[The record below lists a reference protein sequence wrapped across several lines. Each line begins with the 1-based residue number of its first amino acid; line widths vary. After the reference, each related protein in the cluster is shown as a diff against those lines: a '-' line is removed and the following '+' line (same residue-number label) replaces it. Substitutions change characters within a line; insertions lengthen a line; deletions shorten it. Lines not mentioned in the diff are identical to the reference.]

1 MRANKI
7 TPQDLKAY
15 GISEVIDI
23 LYNPDYETLHREE
36 LNPELQGFERGRE
49 TTLGAI
55 AVDTGIFT
63 GRSPKDKYIV
73 RDDTTRDTLWWA
85 DKGKGKND
93 NKPLSPETW
102 AHLKGLVGQE
112 LSGKRLFIVD
122 AFCGANSDSRLA
134 VRFITEVAWQA
145 HFVKNMFIR
154 PTDAELLT
162 FTPDFVVLNGAKCTN
177 PDWKEQGLNSEN
189 FVAFN
194 LTERMQLIGGT
205 WYGGEM
211 KKGMFS
217 IMNYLLP
224 LKGIAAMHC
233 SANVG
238 EQDDVAVFFG
248 LSGTGKTTLSTDPK
262 RRLIGDDEHGWD
274 DDGVFNFE
282 GGCYAK
288 TIHLSEEA
296 EPDIYHAIR
305 RDALLENV
313 VVGDDGVIDFDDA
326 SKTENTRVSY
336 PIYHIENIVKPISKA
351 GHATKVIFL
360 TADAFGVL
368 PPVARLTPEQTQ
380 YHFLS
385 GFTAKLAGTE
395 RGITEPTPTFSA
407 CFGAAFLT
415 LHPTQYAD
423 VLVKRM
429 QASGAQAYLVNTGW
443 NGTGKRIS
451 IKNTRAIIDAILDG
465 SLDEAPTERLP
476 IFNLAIPL
484 ELAGVDSNILD
495 PRKTYSSPE
504 LWQDKAAQL
513 ARLFIENFDK
523 YTDTPAG
530 AALVKVGP
538 EI

>member
-1 MRANKI
+1 MSVKGI
-7 TPQDLKAY
+7 TPQELAGY
-15 GISEVIDI
+15 GIHDVNEII
-23 LYNPDYETLHREE
+23 YNPSYELLFSEETKPSLKGCESGTLT
-36 LNPELQGFERGRE
+36 N
-49 TTLGAI
+49 LGAV

-73 RDDTTRDTLWWA
+73 RDDVTCDTVWWA
-85 DKGKGKND
+85 DQGKGKND
-93 NKPLSPETW
+93 NKPLQQETW
-102 AHLKGLVGQE
+102 THLKGLVTKQ
-112 LSGKRLFIVD
+112 LSGKRLFVVD
-122 AFCGANSDSRLA
+122 AFCGANADTRLK

-154 PTDAELLT
+154 PSDEELAE
-162 FTPDFVVLNGAKCTN
+162 FKPDFIVMNGAKCTN
-177 PDWKEQGLNSEN
+177 PQWQEQGLNSEN

-224 LKGIAAMHC
+224 LKGIASMHC

-238 EQDDVAVFFG
+238 EKGDVAVFFG

-262 RRLIGDDEHGWD
+262 RKLIGDDEHGWD

-288 TIHLSEEA
+288 TINLSKEA
-296 EPDIYHAIR
+296 EPDIYHAIK

-313 VVGDDGVIDFDDA
+313 TVLTDGTVDFNDG

-336 PIYHIENIVKPISKA
+336 PIHHIENIVKPVSKA

-368 PPVARLTPEQTQ
+368 PPVSRLTPEQTQ

-395 RGITEPTPTFSA
+395 RGVTEPTPTFSA

-415 LHPTQYAD
+415 LHPTQYAE

-429 QASGAQAYLVNTGW
+429 QAAGAKAYLVNTGW

-451 IKNTRAIIDAILDG
+451 IKYTRGIIDAILNGDIE
-465 SLDEAPTERLP
+465 EADTITLP
-476 IFNLAIPL
+476 IFDLAVPTAL
-484 ELAGVDSNILD
+484 PGVDADILD
-495 PRKTYSSPE
+495 PRKTYA
-504 LWQDKAAQL
+504 DKSQWEEKAKDL
-513 ARLFIENFDK
+513 AHRFVDNFDK

-530 AALVKVGP
+530 EALVKAGP
-538 EI
+538 KL